1 MGKPIT
7 FEQDPLAIFLEY
19 QLPQMIAQ
27 AKEAEKNRMHE
38 KDMVQVREESA
49 IRIAD
54 ANQQNQ
60 QENALLEFQ
69 QGLLKEDYDN
79 TKSAIKEQEKVLKA
93 LNIIP
98 SQYAKIKDDE
108 RSTGSE
114 DIYKIVKSDEGQKL
128 DMTIQQAQTLEEN
141 LTNIQ
146 NEINEGQEYQ
156 KYLDELLAGAQLGQ
170 QVAKEVNDLTMDNIY
185 DINDFNR
192 YLDLNK
198 VFDKN
203 SPAYEGFMSQAPG
216 YEKSIE
222 IGNEWIKG
230 EKMLADIAETQANNN
245 DRMVKNIYGEAVYLD
260 NEGLNSTFRTLSQ
273 GYNALEEN
281 LVGTDFFE
289 HTIYR
294 MEDLKPD
301 AKMDWISNPDQ
312 LLIAKDRLR
321 ENMMSQLN
329 HSESG
334 IFDRTNTELYTE
346 LNKYNDLVDSNMSKD
361 ELRKQFDKVFV
372 KLQEV
377 DLMKELDFS
386 NSHSANAK
394 AYFRQEMKHYMEST
408 DAYNTLTTPSSMPR
422 GQRTDPMN
430 LGSISTNEIDD
441 LGLADNIYEEVE
453 KKYIPEL
460 EELNSQLALFQSEGL
475 YNDPDYIKLK
485 NQKKNLEAE
494 IQSDKDKIDLEIR
507 LKDLQELAD
516 LKQIPVEQ
524 LLAEIEADKKEKEQ
538 YALRQASFIP
548 GRSW

>member
-1 MGKPIT
+1 
-7 FEQDPLAIFLEY
+7 
-19 QLPQMIAQ
+19 
-27 AKEAEKNRMHE
+27 
-38 KDMVQVREESA
+38 
-49 IRIAD
+49 
-54 ANQQNQ
+54 
-60 QENALLEFQ
+60 
-69 QGLLKEDYDN
+69 
-79 TKSAIKEQEKVLKA
+79 
-93 LNIIP
+93 
-98 SQYAKIKDDE
+98 
-108 RSTGSE
+108 
-114 DIYKIVKSDEGQKL
+114 
-128 DMTIQQAQTLEEN
+128 MTIQQAQTLEEN

-312 LLIAKDRLR
+312 LLITKDRLR

-334 IFDRTNTELYTE
+334 I
-346 LNKYNDLVDSNMSKD
+346 
-361 ELRKQFDKVFV
+361 
-372 KLQEV
+372 
-377 DLMKELDFS
+377 
-386 NSHSANAK
+386 
-394 AYFRQEMKHYMEST
+394 
-408 DAYNTLTTPSSMPR
+408 
-422 GQRTDPMN
+422 
-430 LGSISTNEIDD
+430 
-441 LGLADNIYEEVE
+441 
-453 KKYIPEL
+453 L
-460 EELNSQLALFQSEGL
+460 ERILSC
-475 YNDPDYIKLK
+475 
-485 NQKKNLEAE
+485 
-494 IQSDKDKIDLEIR
+494 IQS
-507 LKDLQELAD
+507 
-516 LKQIPVEQ
+516 
-524 LLAEIEADKKEKEQ
+524 
-538 YALRQASFIP
+538 
-548 GRSW
+548 